1 MLGVISMEQKY
12 RSILVPV
19 DGSKNAEKA
28 LKKAIEVAKRNN
40 GRVEILNVIDT
51 KQFTNNFGGLVS
63 MSGDII
69 YSTFEAVQQYLGKL
83 KENIAKEDGFTN
95 VGVHARFGSPK
106 VVIARDFIEDYPI
119 DLIILGKTGM
129 SAVGRIFVGAVT
141 DGVVRTAKCDVL
153 VVS

>member
-1 MLGVISMEQKY
+1 MEQKY

-28 LKKAIEVAKRNN
+28 LKKAIEIAKRNN
-40 GRVEILNVIDT
+40 GRIEVLNVIDT
-51 KQFTNNFGGLVS
+51 KQFTNNFGGIIS

-69 YSTFEAVQQYLGKL
+69 YSTFEAVQQYLEKL
-83 KENIAKEDGFTN
+83 KESIVQEESFAN
-95 VGVHARFGSPK
+95 VGVHARFGSPR
-106 VVIARDFIEDYPI
+106 VVIARDFVEDYPI

-129 SAVGRIFVGAVT
+129 SAVGRIFVGSVT

-153 VVS
+153 VVG